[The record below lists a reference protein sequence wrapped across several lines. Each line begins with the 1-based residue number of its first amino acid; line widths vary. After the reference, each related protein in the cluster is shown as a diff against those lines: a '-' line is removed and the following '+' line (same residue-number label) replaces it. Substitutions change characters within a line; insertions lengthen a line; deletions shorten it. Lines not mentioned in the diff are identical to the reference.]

1 MQIPDRYLGIHIQQ
15 RRKRGRSSLK
25 SSELGDAGEA
35 RCRAR
40 LELQAQYKV
49 PQVKK
54 FGFVKPT
61 HVDMVDDGRSRLM
74 YFNLNHLHLA
84 QRRPSRRSG
93 VRRQSAYVC
102 VWRNVGRVW
111 RNVNIDVRRRNDF
124 GYHCTEAY
132 CTKAI

>member
-15 RRKRGRSSLK
+15 RCKCGRPSLK

-40 LELQAQYKV
+40 LELQAQCNV

-84 QRRPSRRSG
+84 HRATQ
-93 VRRQSAYVC
+93 VSAVTVSVC
-102 VWRNVGRVW
+102 VCVAKCWEGLAK
-111 RNVNIDVRRRNDF
+111 
-124 GYHCTEAY
+124 C
-132 CTKAI
+132 